1 MTERRAAPDLGK
13 LGWQRPH
20 GRGSPTS
27 GGMPPCKR
35 RSLGDPRV
43 CSRIISIAEVDRRH
57 AARKPR
63 RIAGKRA
70 DLART
75 ACASTRVGSCAL
87 AAKRRVAVAVLE
99 PAPGLSRSRC
109 EGLIDGRCLGLFN
122 RAELALCERKGPSVL
137 QVGAPSWRVAG
148 GATGDASGM
157 LDRLAQRPTSLHG
170 SLAARKRGSARLTR
184 GRTLSQL
191 VMRRP
196 IASLSGAGVSGNGA
210 PASVPSSSFPPRAGA
225 RVNGATGEVPIRT
238 AQARGS
244 GVGRFMGARDN

>member
-1 MTERRAAPDLGK
+1 MGVVCSRFHAAHRHGFATRGVRVDEVGVNPPRRAVVAVGAESVTERRAAPDLGK

-75 ACASTRVGSCAL
+75 ACASTHVGSCAP

-137 QVGAPSWRVAG
+137 QVGAPSWRAAG
-148 GATGDASGM
+148 GATGDTSGM

-170 SLAARKRGSARLTR
+170 SLAARSAA
-184 GRTLSQL
+184 QL
-191 VMRRP
+191 
-196 IASLSGAGVSGNGA
+196 G
-210 PASVPSSSFPPRAGA
+210 
-225 RVNGATGEVPIRT
+225 
-238 AQARGS
+238 
-244 GVGRFMGARDN
+244 

>member
-1 MTERRAAPDLGK
+1 VTERRAAPDLRK
-13 LGWQRPH
+13 LGWRRPH

-57 AARKPR
+57 AAREPR

-75 ACASTRVGSCAL
+75 ACASTHVGSCAR
-87 AAKRRVAVAVLE
+87 AAKRWVAVAVLE

-122 RAELALCERKGPSVL
+122 RAELALRERKGPSVL
-137 QVGAPSWRVAG
+137 QVGSPSWRVRRECDRGRQRHARPAR
-148 GATGDASGM
+148 ATPNK
-157 LDRLAQRPTSLHG
+157 LARVTG
-170 SLAARKRGSARLTR
+170 RAKRGSARLTR

-191 VMRRP
+191 VTRRP
-196 IASLSGAGVSGNGA
+196 IAPPPGAGVSGNGA

-225 RVNGATGEVPIRT
+225 RVNGATGEAPIRT
-238 AQARGS
+238 AQVRGS
-244 GVGRFMGARDN
+244 GIGRFMGARDN